1 MLRCSNV
8 GALHTAA
15 GRVTALRL
23 ISSSYAGYSRSRAIG
38 LHSPNSNSAVAQRIS
53 GRGNLGPSP
62 FCARAVGRLRTYVTD
77 VATDAVED
85 IPGEENG
92 DFRITRTPI
101 DEKIGKSCGTP
112 RKRDSLLLELAK
124 EGTSPKFREE
134 RKQEQRGWSNFSLE
148 EIRRAEAA
156 ANKEVIWL
164 TDRATLA
171 DRVEKV
177 LQKRDALF
185 AATLV
190 RKAQRLGLGSTAAW
204 NYLLEYCMKQN
215 EPQAA
220 WRFYN
225 EVGWFGFQMVWLR

>member
-8 GALHTAA
+8 GALQTAA
-15 GRVTALRL
+15 GRSTALNLVPSR
-23 ISSSYAGYSRSRAIG
+23 YAGYCRARAIG
-38 LHSPNSNSAVAQRIS
+38 LQSPILSGAVAQRIP

-62 FCARAVGRLRTYVTD
+62 FCARAVGGLRTY
-77 VATDAVED
+77 ATDADTAEN
-85 IPGEENG
+85 ITGEEN
-92 DFRITRTPI
+92 DDAPVTRTPT
-101 DEKIGKSCGTP
+101 DEKPEKSRGAP
-112 RKRDSLLLELAK
+112 RKRDPLLLELAK
-124 EGTSPKFREE
+124 EGTSPKFRED
-134 RKQEQRGWSNFSLE
+134 RKQEQREWSNFSVE

-156 ANKEVIWL
+156 ANREVIWL

-204 NYLLEYCMKQN
+204 NYLMEYCMKQN

-225 EVGWFGFQMVWLR
+225 EVGCFPFGRIWLG

>member
-8 GALHTAA
+8 GALQTAA
-15 GRVTALRL
+15 GRGTALRL
-23 ISSSYAGYSRSRAIG
+23 IPSSYAVYSRTRAIG
-38 LHSPNSNSAVAQRIS
+38 LQSPISSGAVAQRTP

-62 FCARAVGRLRTYVTD
+62 FCARAVGGLKTY
-77 VATDAVED
+77 ATDATIDAAED
-85 IPGEENG
+85 ITGKEHEDAPP
-92 DFRITRTPI
+92 TRTPT
-101 DEKIGKSCGTP
+101 DEKTEKSRGAP
-112 RKRDSLLLELAK
+112 RKRESLLLELAK
-124 EGTSPKFREE
+124 EGTSPKAQEE

-156 ANKEVIWL
+156 ANREVIWL

-177 LQKRDALF
+177 LHKRDALF

-204 NYLLEYCMKQN
+204 NYLMEYCMKQN

-225 EVGWFGFQMVWLR
+225 EVGCFPFGRVWLG

>member
-8 GALHTAA
+8 GALQTAA
-15 GRVTALRL
+15 GRGTALRL
-23 ISSSYAGYSRSRAIG
+23 IQSSYAGYFRARVIG
-38 LHSPNSNSAVAQRIS
+38 LQSPISSGAVAQRIP

-62 FCARAVGRLRTYVTD
+62 FCVRAVGGSRTY
-77 VATDAVED
+77 ATDADAAEN
-85 IPGEENG
+85 IPGEEN
-92 DFRITRTPI
+92 DDAPVTRTPT
-101 DEKIGKSCGTP
+101 DEKTEKSRGAP

-124 EGTSPKFREE
+124 EGTSPKAREE

-156 ANKEVIWL
+156 ANREVIWL

-171 DRVEKV
+171 ERVEKV

-204 NYLLEYCMKQN
+204 NYLMEYCMKQN

-225 EVGWFGFQMVWLR
+225 EVGCFPFGRVWLG